1 MDDDYDDDDEHEFV
15 AKKVEIIAQNAI
27 NSVVQGEQIT
37 YAKEKVNDWCR
48 QIIEGCL
55 KELAKLE
62 KMFKYV
68 VTCIIQ
74 QKNGCGLQTAAT
86 AYWKDDTD
94 GLIGVEV
101 ETPTFSCI
109 VTIFAISI

>member
-1 MDDDYDDDDEHEFV
+1 MDEDYDDDDEHEFV
-15 AKKVEIIAQNAI
+15 AKKVERIAQNAI
-27 NSVVQGEQIT
+27 NAVVGGEQII
-37 YAKEKVNDWCR
+37 YAKEKVNDWWR
-48 QIIEGCL
+48 QIIEGWL

-68 VTCIIQ
+68 VTWIIQ
-74 QKNGCGLQTAAT
+74 QRNGWGLQTAAT
-86 AYWKDDTD
+86 AFWKDDTD

-101 ETPTFSCI
+101 ETPTFFCI